1 MIDIKLFRA
10 GEGAVPD
17 RVPIELVLES
27 QRRRF
32 APCED
37 VHEVA
42 ALDDAWR
49 KSKRSRPISSPPL
62 PSPLLRVP

>member
-1 MIDIKLFRA
+1 
-10 GEGAVPD
+10 VPD

-49 KSKRSRPISSPPL
+49 KSKRSRPISSPLL